1 LRPQLTSLG
10 SSSKVTH
17 ISLVYSVVLYI
28 SSGLLITRKYE
39 TAKETKIPQSDVI
52 RASEQRYPSGELAD
66 TADED
71 DESDENADTADEDD
85 ESDDKAAGDDYLE
98 VADTPHKK

>member
-71 DESDENADTADEDD
+71 DESD
-85 ESDDKAAGDDYLE
+85 DKAAGDDYLE